1 MYGPS
6 GFFADIPEDDSI
18 VSGDLE
24 LFRDSPEGFTMLY
37 RCQRSGRFFIYKSLK
52 PGYRGIQTYED
63 LLRKDFEIGFSLQHP
78 HICQYFAFV
87 NHPDIG
93 NCIVM
98 ELIDG
103 EDLGQFLAGHRER
116 LSAVTDRI
124 LTEICDALSYLHRK
138 QVIHRDLKPENIMVT
153 FNGLHPKLIDFGLSD
168 ADSFAMLKVAAGT
181 QYYASPELLAGDNV
195 DSRTDIWS
203 LGIIMQ
209 EFGRRY
215 RRVSAKCLK
224 RNPADR
230 YPNAD
235 SVAADIAGLG
245 KGRGMWLGIA
255 AALVALFVLSGFLG
269 RDFLGFDTGRSGYQA
284 DSLGHGFGPSVAR
297 DGVQAGSAASP
308 DGVHGGPAGD
318 RSGMAYAAEDAAGG
332 VSGGAS
338 DGISGSVAG
347 VSEPSP
353 GPGMSL
359 ASGASASRAASVSS
373 GSAPKAST
381 GAASTSTKTTSAKS
395 STGTASAKPS
405 SKPSA
410 GTTSAKSSSKPS
422 AGTTSGNANGSSSK
436 TADPSASERR
446 TALDSTALDALFREA
461 ADELEVGE

>member
-78 HICQYFAFV
+78 NICQYFAFV
-87 NHPDIG
+87 NLPGIG
-93 NCIVM
+93 NSIVM
-98 ELIDG
+98 EWIDG
-103 EDLGQFLAGHRER
+103 EDLGQFLAGHRDR
-116 LSAVTDRI
+116 SSAVTDRI
-124 LTEICDALSYLHRK
+124 LAEICDALSYLHRK

-168 ADSFAMLKVAAGT
+168 TDSFAMLKVAAGT

-209 EFGRRY
+209 ELGRRY

-230 YPNAD
+230 YPNAE

-255 AALVALFVLSGFLG
+255 AALVALFVLAGFLG
-269 RDFLGFDTGRSGYQA
+269 RDFLGIDTGRSGYQA
-284 DSLGHGFGPSVAR
+284 DSLGHGFGPSVAK
-297 DGVQAGSAASP
+297 DGVQAGSEASP
-308 DGVHGGPAGD
+308 AGLHGGPAGD
-318 RSGMAYAAEDAAGG
+318 GSGMAYAAEDAADGDSGG
-332 VSGGAS
+332 VSGGVS
-338 DGISGSVAG
+338 DGISGGISGG
-347 VSEPSP
+347 VTGGSEPGP

-359 ASGASASRAASVSS
+359 AG
-373 GSAPKAST
+373 GS
-381 GAASTSTKTTSAKS
+381 
-395 STGTASAKPS
+395 SAKPS
-405 SKPSA
+405 SK
-410 GTTSAKSSSKPS
+410 SST
-422 AGTTSGNANGSSSK
+422 GTTSGSANGSSSK
-436 TADPSASERR
+436 TADPSASEHR

>member
-78 HICQYFAFV
+78 NICQYFAFV

-255 AALVALFVLSGFLG
+255 SALVALFVLSGFLG

-284 DSLGHGFGPSVAR
+284 DSLGIGSGPAVSL
-297 DGVQAGSAASP
+297 DGLTASP
-308 DGVHGGPAGD
+308 DGLQSGPAGD
-318 RSGMAYAAEDAAGG
+318 VAPGLTNADGTSAGTSDRFPDDASGGISGTAAGG
-332 VSGGAS
+332 V
-338 DGISGSVAG
+338 SGSVAG
-347 VSEPSP
+347 VSGSGSRP
-353 GPGMSL
+353 GSSL
-359 ASGASASRAASVSS
+359 AGGTSASAYGV
-373 GSAPKAST
+373 T
-381 GAASTSTKTTSAKS
+381 GTLTKPSQES
-395 STGTASAKPS
+395 STT
-405 SKPSA
+405 
-410 GTTSAKSSSKPS
+410 KSSS
-422 AGTTSGNANGSSSK
+422 
-436 TADPSASERR
+436 R

-461 ADELEVGE
+461 ADELQAGE

>member
-1 MYGPS
+1 MYGSS

-78 HICQYFAFV
+78 NICQYFAFV

-98 ELIDG
+98 EWIDG

-116 LSAVTDRI
+116 LSTVTDRI

-181 QYYASPELLAGDNV
+181 QYYASPELLVGDNV

-359 ASGASASRAASVSS
+359 ASGASASAYGV
-373 GSAPKAST
+373 T
-381 GAASTSTKTTSAKS
+381 GTLTKPSQES
-395 STGTASAKPS
+395 STT
-405 SKPSA
+405 
-410 GTTSAKSSSKPS
+410 KSSS
-422 AGTTSGNANGSSSK
+422 
-436 TADPSASERR
+436 R

-461 ADELEVGE
+461 ADELQAGE

>member
-78 HICQYFAFV
+78 NICQYFAFV
-87 NHPDIG
+87 NLPDIG

-98 ELIDG
+98 EWIDG
-103 EDLGQFLAGHRER
+103 EDLGQFLAGRRER
-116 LSAVTDRI
+116 SSEVTDRI

-181 QYYASPELLAGDNV
+181 QYYASPELLVGDNV

-255 AALVALFVLSGFLG
+255 AGLVALFVLSGFLG

-284 DSLGHGFGPSVAR
+284 DSLGIGSGPAASL
-297 DGVQAGSAASP
+297 DGLTASP
-308 DGVHGGPAGD
+308 DGLQSGPAGYVAPGLTNADGTSAGTSD
-318 RSGMAYAAEDAAGG
+318 RFPDDASGGISGTAAGG
-332 VSGGAS
+332 V
-338 DGISGSVAG
+338 SGSVAG
-347 VSEPSP
+347 VSGSGSRP
-353 GPGMSL
+353 GSSL
-359 ASGASASRAASVSS
+359 AGGTSASAYGV
-373 GSAPKAST
+373 T
-381 GAASTSTKTTSAKS
+381 GTLTKPSQES
-395 STGTASAKPS
+395 STT
-405 SKPSA
+405 
-410 GTTSAKSSSKPS
+410 KSSS
-422 AGTTSGNANGSSSK
+422 
-436 TADPSASERR
+436 R

-461 ADELEVGE
+461 ADELQAGE